1 MTTTDTALAIPD
13 ADTAKDIKAAF
24 VNAGFRVEIY
34 SGMPGYLVR
43 VLGERQNY
51 QEAERLARQHR
62 AKWVSEAQAYEH
74 IAALGYPNTAA

>member
-1 MTTTDTALAIPD
+1 MST
-13 ADTAKDIKAAF
+13 TAKDIKAAF

-51 QEAERLARQHR
+51 QEAERLARQHG